1 MLSVIEEEQAALLTR
16 VRGWHPGFEHWL
28 LNYLEMPPVSPR
40 VMLVDD
46 PAAPHVLL
54 MLEGGR
60 FRLMGKEEHWPVVV
74 ADLFARNFEPPD
86 VWPDEKAREIW
97 QEQGRECLVLGGVG
111 HKPIQ
116 LALQAGFED
125 DPEERDRAG
134 AYFYWL
140 TGAPRFA
147 QMVKHP
153 CRVVNAGLELYE
165 LMRQAIDYD
174 EEGEYTRKC
183 LEQGPSFV
191 CEVEGEPVCWSCTHL
206 GGTMGMIFTPEKH
219 RRRGFA
225 KSLAAFQINYM
236 LETTGH
242 ATCHVMEWNEASQ
255 RMVALFG
262 MNRFNE
268 PMIRRT
274 LFWPE
279 EG

>member
-1 MLSVIEEEQAALLTR
+1 
-16 VRGWHPGFEHWL
+16 
-28 LNYLEMPPVSPR
+28 
-40 VMLVDD
+40 
-46 PAAPHVLL
+46 
-54 MLEGGR
+54 
-60 FRLMGKEEHWPVVV
+60 
-74 ADLFARNFEPPD
+74 
-86 VWPDEKAREIW
+86 
-97 QEQGRECLVLGGVG
+97 
-111 HKPIQ
+111 
-116 LALQAGFED
+116 
-125 DPEERDRAG
+125 
-134 AYFYWL
+134 
-140 TGAPRFA
+140 
-147 QMVKHP
+147 MVKHP